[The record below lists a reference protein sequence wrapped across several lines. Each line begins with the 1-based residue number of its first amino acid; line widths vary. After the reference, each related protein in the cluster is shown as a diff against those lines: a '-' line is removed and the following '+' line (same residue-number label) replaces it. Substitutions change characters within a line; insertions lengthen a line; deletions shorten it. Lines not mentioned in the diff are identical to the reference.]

1 MPLKQEIN
9 VSSNWFELKI
19 QGKPVGYFTE
29 VSGLSAEVETMT
41 YAEGGRNDYTHV
53 LPTRMK
59 YPNLVLKRG
68 MTSTTALEDWFK
80 QTKTDPSRI
89 VVTLTMYDEAKNTL
103 RTWSFANAF
112 PVKWAGP
119 SFNAGQAQ
127 AATETIEIVHEGI
140 QVL

>member
-1 MPLKQEIN
+1 
-9 VSSNWFELKI
+9 
-19 QGKPVGYFTE
+19 
-29 VSGLSAEVETMT
+29 MT

-89 VVTLTMYDEAKNTL
+89 VVTLTMYDEAKTTL